1 MVSAAMSESGDAAET
16 APFVADA
23 SERPFLPS
31 VAPARRFWLA
41 VSFVVSLSVHAVLFI
56 LLFVNFDPVDV
67 TPAAADETPVEIL
80 TEPPPAA
87 QPVAPPEEK
96 QPTPPPPRTLED
108 TIATDAPRA
117 ANDEKTERDHA
128 RDKTAAPVVGKPSE
142 VAASAPKTA
151 PQPSFDEARAAIDP
165 ASEDPAENKPDAEI
179 VRPLETK
186 QDKRQPEKS
195 TASQKPQTETAKPST
210 IGEQIAALEPLPDVQ
225 FGSAARKTPISGGNA
240 KTTYLSIMYGI
251 IMSHMHLPP
260 GVAGGLM
267 TPQVV
272 VNFMLDSSGRVI
284 RRELGKSSGIAT
296 LDMAAL
302 NAIAAGSPYAPPPF
316 GMPLGVTFTY
326 DGK

>member
-151 PQPSFDEARAAIDP
+151 PPPSFDEARAAIDP
-165 ASEDPAENKPDAEI
+165 AQRRALYAKAWEVEGRDLPIIYLWTPRYI
-179 VRPLETK
+179 FGH
-186 QDKRQPEKS
+186 
-195 TASQKPQTETAKPST
+195 TAKLAGFQT
-210 IGEQIAALEPLPDVQ
+210 MPDGLLRLQGV
-225 FGSAARKTPISGGNA
+225 SLTP
-240 KTTYLSIMYGI
+240 
-251 IMSHMHLPP
+251 P
-260 GVAGGLM
+260 
-267 TPQVV
+267 
-272 VNFMLDSSGRVI
+272 
-284 RRELGKSSGIAT
+284 
-296 LDMAAL
+296 
-302 NAIAAGSPYAPPPF
+302 
-316 GMPLGVTFTY
+316 
-326 DGK
+326 